1 MGQTY
6 WKCAS
11 EDCSDDSIYRFK
23 GLCRDCTTYTDGKV
37 TVAVQ
42 KVRCN
47 ADGSN
52 YIAPPSEQWYKPMT
66 RKEQIEISRRHKYEK
81 KHKNAMRKAKRMLR
95 EESIPEE
102 HREALEALVAEQIG
116 ESVPECC
123 SQETC
128 SHREEEE

>member
-1 MGQTY
+1 MGQTF
-6 WKCAS
+6 WKCS
-11 EDCSDDSIYRFK
+11 DGNCSDDHIYRFK
-23 GLCRDCTTYTDGKV
+23 GLCRTCTTYDNGKV
-37 TVAVQ
+37 SEPVHR
-42 KVRCN
+42 VRCTEK
-47 ADGSN
+47 GSD
-52 YIAPPSEQWYKPMT
+52 YIAPESVSWSKPIT
-66 RKEQIEISRRHKYEK
+66 RREQIDISRQHKNEK